1 MKHSLVLI
9 YACISLLLL
18 FHSSL
23 SCQLIHQTCTR
34 IADNDPNVSYNLCV
48 MSLESNPMSANANL
62 EELGVIAVELALSNA
77 TYINWYISNK
87 LLQEKGFDP
96 YAKACLKDCH
106 ELYSDAIPEL
116 KDVLDDFKDKDYYK
130 ANIELSAAMEA
141 STTCEDGYKE
151 RKGEVSPL
159 AKEDTNFFQLCAIA
173 LAFTNMLH

>member
-1 MKHSLVLI
+1 M
-9 YACISLLLL
+9 AFISPNPCMYFSSSP

-48 MSLESNPMSANANL
+48 MSLESNPMSASASL

-96 YAKACLKDCH
+96 YAEACLKDCH

-130 ANIELSAAMEA
+130 ANIELSAAMERRLLVKMV
-141 STTCEDGYKE
+141 T
-151 RKGEVSPL
+151 RKGKVKVSLGKRGQHLLSILHLWSPL
-159 AKEDTNFFQLCAIA
+159 N
-173 LAFTNMLH
+173 

>member
-1 MKHSLVLI
+1 
-9 YACISLLLL
+9 
-18 FHSSL
+18 
-23 SCQLIHQTCTR
+23 
-34 IADNDPNVSYNLCV
+34 
-48 MSLESNPMSANANL
+48 MSANASL

-159 AKEDTNFFQLCAIA
+159 AKEDNNFFQLCAIA